1 MIAHLVDA
9 IREST
14 ALAPLGANAQAIT
27 RLSGSFGRVTSAAAT
42 TSVASPNS
50 KPSTESLTW
59 SALAVITLIG
69 LGLRLARF
77 DESFSIDELF
87 ARQEILPSQSLSDLI
102 KAVSESIEVSPPL
115 FFVLAWICS
124 KFSSSID
131 AIRLPSLIAGTA
143 AIPIAFLVGRRAV
156 GSLAGTVAAAVV
168 AFDPLAIFYSAEAR
182 PYALATLLGG
192 LTLLLILRAVEGR
205 RLLDWAW
212 FTLAASAS
220 LYTHYTAVFL
230 VGGALLWVLIAF
242 RQQLWRQALLSGL
255 AIALIFL
262 PWLPQ
267 VGGKRVLVIYGAI
280 SAGEVP
286 LATLKLP
293 ASAMLGSNWVPLDH
307 LPGLTVVSLVLGAIA
322 VGAIGHLIRSLSTG
336 IRPRFA
342 SPAVGVL
349 LASASVPGG
358 LGCYSAL
365 SGTNLLNARN
375 LSSVIVG
382 IAVLAAAMM
391 VTRPEWLAA
400 LTISIALSAM
410 LFAAVDSVQS
420 RNQNTNLKQAS
431 KLVTELLPSNAII
444 WDGSFTRMTPS
455 LGRIIPRG
463 TGTSLYLGSRFTTFD
478 GTELFP
484 AWYKAITE
492 KRPLAIVTV
501 DPGKSKLAGL
511 LKARG
516 SVAKQFTLACE
527 RWVAGIAPLLIRV
540 YVPLGSNP
548 EVAKSCLSAA
558 AD

>member
-1 MIAHLVDA
+1 M
-9 IREST
+9 
-14 ALAPLGANAQAIT
+14 
-27 RLSGSFGRVTSAAAT
+27 
-42 TSVASPNS
+42 
-50 KPSTESLTW
+50 
-59 SALAVITLIG
+59 
-69 LGLRLARF
+69 
-77 DESFSIDELF
+77 
-87 ARQEILPSQSLSDLI
+87 
-102 KAVSESIEVSPPL
+102 
-115 FFVLAWICS
+115 
-124 KFSSSID
+124 
-131 AIRLPSLIAGTA
+131 
-143 AIPIAFLVGRRAV
+143 V

-182 PYALATLLGG
+182 PYALATLIGG
-192 LTLLLILRAVEGR
+192 LTLLLILRAVESR

-230 VGGALLWVLIAF
+230 VGGALLWALVAF
-242 RQQLWRQALLSGL
+242 RRQVWRQILLSGL

-293 ASAMLGSNWVPLDH
+293 ASALLGSNWVPLDH

-322 VGAIGHLIRSLSTG
+322 VGATGHLISSLSTG
-336 IRPRFA
+336 IRPRLA

-349 LASASVPGG
+349 VASASVPVG

-375 LSSVIVG
+375 LSSVVVG
-382 IAVLAAAMM
+382 IAVLAAAML

-410 LFAAVDSVQS
+410 LFAAVDSVQP

-431 KLVTELLPSNAII
+431 KIVRQILPSNALI
-444 WDGSFTRMTPS
+444 WDGSFTRMTPA

-463 TGTSLYLGSRFTTFD
+463 TGMSLYLGSRFTTFD

-501 DPGKSKLAGL
+501 DPGKSKPAVL

-516 SVAKQFTLACE
+516 SVAKQFALACD
-527 RWVAGIAPLLIRV
+527 RRVAGIAPLLIRV
-540 YVPLGSNP
+540 YVPLGSNSG
-548 EVAKSCLSAA
+548 VAKACLSAA
-558 AD
+558 AE